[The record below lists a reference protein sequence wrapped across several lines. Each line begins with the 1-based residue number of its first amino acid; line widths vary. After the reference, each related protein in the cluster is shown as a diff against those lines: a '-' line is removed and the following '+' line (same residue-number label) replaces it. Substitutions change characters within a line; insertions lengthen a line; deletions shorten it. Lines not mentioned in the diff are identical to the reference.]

1 MTFSPDSPDIQLPP
15 LRIGAWLPQSRVNG
29 PGCRF
34 VLWLQGC
41 SLQCAGCCN
50 VEFQSHASGDL
61 LTVQEVYEMIAG
73 TPNIEGVTYS
83 GGEPFEQ
90 SEGLALLSRL
100 VRESGLTVMA
110 YSGYT
115 YGELLGQHNTYVHEL
130 LGLLDVLI
138 DGPFEVQHATPLLWR
153 GSRNQKVHFLTD
165 YYHMYAADVFRE
177 RIDVEF
183 CIDGNTISVSGAAV
197 NDVLLHLTKKNKTPS

>member
-1 MTFSPDSPDIQLPP
+1 MTFSSAEQRAT
-15 LRIGAWLPQSRVNG
+15 LRVGAWLSQSRVNG

-50 VEFQSHASGDL
+50 PAFQSYASGDL
-61 LTVQEVYEMIAG
+61 FTVQEVYEMIVK
-73 TPNIEGVTYS
+73 TPDIEGVTYS

-90 SEGLALLSRL
+90 ARALALLSRR

-110 YSGYT
+110 YSGHT
-115 YGELLGQHNTYVHEL
+115 YKALCERHDTHVDEL

-138 DGPFEVQHATPLLWR
+138 DGPFEAQHAAPLLWR
-153 GSRNQKVHFLTD
+153 GSRNQNVHFLAD
-165 YYHMYAADVFRE
+165 CYHLYTADVNRE
-177 RIDVEF
+177 HVDVEF
-183 CIDGNTISVSGAAV
+183 CIDGDKISVTGAADD
-197 NDVLLHLTKKNKTPS
+197 DVLLHLTEKNNDLL